1 MRIHEAA
8 KKLNIDSKKIIE
20 LLSKA
25 GYGTKSHMSAIT
37 EEEFNYI
44 KEKLM
49 IENKDVITLNKQI
62 SEKQITSEKKE
73 IIHKEIIKE
82 EKKEAK
88 SQVTQGQQQ
97 QQQQEIKEI
106 KIEIPQKTVEKQE
119 ISIIKSIEKK
129 EVKDNVIEINR
140 TITVGELAKQL
151 DIKATEL
158 IKKFFSL
165 GLIVTINQTLS
176 EEEIEII
183 ASEFG
188 KEVKFKDI
196 IGDDL
201 FTEQK
206 EDRPE
211 DLVKREPIVT
221 IMGHVDHGKTSLL
234 DAIRESNLVAKEAGG
249 ITQKIG
255 AYKVNTPHGG
265 IVFLDTPG
273 HAAFTA
279 MRSRGAKGAD
289 IVVLI
294 VAADDGVMPQT
305 IEAIDHAKAAG
316 VPIIVAINKI
326 DKEGVQPERIK
337 QELTKYNLV
346 PEEWGGTTQYVL
358 ISAKKRIGIQE
369 LLEKIILE
377 AEMLELKTNIKTRA
391 EGVIIE
397 GRLDKGRGP
406 VGTVLI
412 QRGVLKIGDPFITN
426 WTYGKVRA
434 ILTDTGE
441 RVKEATA
448 VIPVEVVGFEDVPNS
463 GDKFKVLESEKK
475 VKEIATKR
483 AIELRRL
490 SEEKKKKKMTLED
503 FHKKIKLGA
512 EKKLYLILKGD
523 SVGSIEAISD
533 AIAKIALE
541 TDVNIQIIHK
551 DVGDITENDVLLA
564 SASNAI
570 IIGFFVSVL
579 PPAKELAIKEGVE
592 IKIYHIIYEVVDAI
606 KGAILGLLEPEY
618 ETVKIGEAEVRQRFF
633 IESENKYIAGSY
645 LKYGKVYHD
654 SMASVFRGNKEIHK
668 GNVISLKRFKDNVK
682 EVKEGFEFGV
692 IIDGYKD
699 VQPGDILVFYQ
710 EVQKVRKI

>member
-8 KKLNIDSKKIIE
+8 KKLNIDSKLIIE
-20 LLSKA
+20 LLNKE
-25 GYGTKSHMSAIT
+25 GYAVKSHMSTIT
-37 EEEFNYI
+37 EEEIN
-44 KEKLM
+44 
-49 IENKDVITLNKQI
+49 
-62 SEKQITSEKKE
+62 
-73 IIHKEIIKE
+73 IIKNKLIKDKNDTAKIE
-82 EKKEAK
+82 EKKVEIKKEEAEIEK
-88 SQVTQGQQQ
+88 DKQKEIK
-97 QQQQEIKEI
+97 QEIKE
-106 KIEIPQKTVEKQE
+106 KSPQKP
-119 ISIIKSIEKK
+119 IEKTAPSITKIQEPK
-129 EVKDNVIEINR
+129 EPKNIIEINR

-151 DIKATEL
+151 EIKSTEL

-165 GLIVTINQTLS
+165 GLIVTINQTLT
-176 EEEIEII
+176 EEEIQII
-183 ASEFG
+183 VSEFG
-188 KEVKFKDI
+188 QEVKFKDI
-196 IGDDL
+196 AGDEF
-201 FTEQK
+201 FTSQVEDKK
-206 EDRPE
+206 ED
-211 DLVKREPIVT
+211 LTKRDPIVT

-234 DAIRESNLVAKEAGG
+234 DAIRESNLVSKEAGG

-255 AYKVNTPHGG
+255 AYKVETPHGG

-279 MRSRGAKGAD
+279 MRARGAKGAD

-305 IEAIDHAKAAG
+305 VEAIDHAKAAQ

-358 ISAKKRIGIQE
+358 ISAKKRIGIQD
-369 LLEKIILE
+369 LLEKILLE
-377 AEMLELKTNIKTRA
+377 AEMLELKTNIKTLA
-391 EGVIIE
+391 EGIIIE

-412 QRGVLKIGDPFITN
+412 QRGILKIGNPFITN

-434 ILTDTGE
+434 IFNDRGE
-441 RVKEATA
+441 RIKEAIA
-448 VIPVEVVGFEDVPNS
+448 VTPVEVLGFEDVPNS
-463 GDKFKVLESEKK
+463 GDKFRVLESEKQ

-533 AIAKIALE
+533 AITKISSE
-541 TDVNIQIIHK
+541 TDINIQIIHK

-564 SASNAI
+564 DASNAI
-570 IIGFFVSVL
+570 VIGFFVTVL
-579 PPAKELAIKEGVE
+579 PAAKELAIKEGVE

-606 KGAILGLLEPEY
+606 KASLAGLLEPEY
-618 ETVKIGEAEVRQRFF
+618 ETIKIGEAEVRQRFF
-633 IESENKYIAGSY
+633 IESENKFIAGSY

-654 SMASVFRGNKEIHK
+654 SMVSVFRGNKEILK
-668 GNVISLKRFKDNVK
+668 GVVSSLKRFKDNVK
-682 EVKEGFEFGV
+682 EVKEGFEFGIV
-692 IIDGYKD
+692 IDGYKD
-699 VQPGDILVFYQ
+699 IQPGDVIVFYQ

>member
-8 KKLNIDSKKIIE
+8 KKLNIDSKILIE
-20 LLSKA
+20 LLNKN
-25 GYGTKSHMSAIT
+25 GINVKSHMSTIT
-37 EEEFNYI
+37 EEDLKVV
-44 KEKLM
+44 KELL
-49 IENKDVITLNKQI
+49 KD
-62 SEKQITSEKKE
+62 
-73 IIHKEIIKE
+73 

-88 SQVTQGQQQ
+88 IEVKTQTQAEVKKEIHKENEKEMPAQIIKKEIPLLEKN
-97 QQQQEIKEI
+97 EIK
-106 KIEIPQKTVEKQE
+106 KQE
-119 ISIIKSIEKK
+119 THIEKTAPSEVVAVQQEKK
-129 EVKDNVIEINR
+129 ETHNIIEVNK

-151 DIKATEL
+151 DVKPTEL

-176 EEEIEII
+176 EEEIQII
-183 ASEFG
+183 VSEYG
-188 KEVKFKDI
+188 KEVKFKEI
-196 IGDDL
+196 AGDDL
-201 FTEQK
+201 FVKVEEDK
-206 EDRPE
+206 EE
-211 DLVKREPIVT
+211 DLTKRDPIVT

-234 DAIRESNLVAKEAGG
+234 DAIRESNLVSKEAGG

-255 AYKVNTPHGG
+255 AYKVETPHGG
-265 IVFLDTPG
+265 VVFLDTPG

-279 MRSRGAKGAD
+279 MRARGAKGAD

-305 IEAIDHAKAAG
+305 IEAIDHAKAAQ

-358 ISAKKRIGIQE
+358 VSAKKKIGIQE
-369 LLEKIILE
+369 LIEKILLE
-377 AEMLELKTNIKTRA
+377 AEMLELKTNIKTLA

-406 VGTVLI
+406 VGTVLL
-412 QRGVLKIGDPFITN
+412 QRGKLEIGDPFITN
-426 WTYGKVRA
+426 FTYGKVRA
-434 ILTDTGE
+434 IINDKGE
-441 RVKEATA
+441 RLKEAVA
-448 VIPVEVVGFEDVPNS
+448 VIPVEVLGFEDVPNS
-463 GDKFKVLESEKK
+463 GDKFRVLESDKQ

-483 AIELRRL
+483 AIELRRM

-503 FHKKIKLGA
+503 FHKKIKLGV

-523 SVGSIEAISD
+523 SVGSIEALAD
-533 AIAKIALE
+533 AISKISAE
-541 TDVNIQIIHK
+541 TDTNIQIIHK

-564 SASNAI
+564 DASNAI
-570 IIGFFVSVL
+570 IIGFFVTVL
-579 PPAKELAIKEGVE
+579 PAAKELAAKEGVE

-606 KGAILGLLEPEY
+606 KASLAGLLEPEY
-618 ETVKIGEAEVRQRFF
+618 ETVKIGEAEVRQKFF

-645 LKYGKVYHD
+645 LKTGKVYHD
-654 SMASVFRGNKEIHK
+654 SIVSIFRGNKEIIK
-668 GNVISLKRFKDNVK
+668 ANVASLKRFKDNVK

-692 IIDGYKD
+692 VIDGYKD
-699 VQPGDILVFYQ
+699 IQPGDVLVFYQ
-710 EVQKVRKI
+710 EVQKVRKL